1 MTREIN
7 ICKKSESLCAFP
19 ILKAIGRLR
28 KENRKKERRK
38 GERITVG
45 GREQRRE
52 RGGGRRI

>member
-38 GERITVG
+38 GEWITVG

-52 RGGGRRI
+52 RGSSH